1 MSDVLYSSSILIL
14 CIEKLISET
23 PFLHEPLKN
32 LFLYPPFFLKSEI
45 TSTHMLKAQIVLNMA
60 FRFVNKEGLE
70 SL

>member
-1 MSDVLYSSSILIL
+1 MSDVLYSSSILIYAL
-14 CIEKLISET
+14 RSTSPET

-60 FRFVNKEGLE
+60 FRIVNKEGLE